1 MINSKFMPNFII
13 DIIRYADDKDI
24 KTLLL
29 NSKAKSYQW
38 KPQDLSDKAV
48 FKGRLLACLFDYIYE
63 FIEPDLFI
71 KPDLTVENGKII
83 EELPISAPPYLRKR
97 IANHKLLYLHLY
109 ALSECYHSY
118 QCYFPNEEKNKIY
131 KMQKAYSEK
140 YGSDKNKK
148 ILTKKDITKLLQVLI
163 NSYTENGFYYYF
175 YDDELVKLEI
185 KQIMSLKKSG
195 QKYIKDYKF
204 VKTVYSLEDTQDTT
218 YIINDDI
225 GVNINLKQKLIRN
238 QRLKTAQMEI
248 NPNENNFM
256 EYFESLFGI
265 YDFQDIKNVHEKLV
279 KILKKEK
286 KETCKCCNPD
296 ISNSNL
302 TKICDKCKNLF
313 SQFSEL
319 QELID
324 DTTAS
329 DYLYKLKDKNIKSE
343 LYKYKIKD
351 GTNINVLRNERK
363 KFLSAIVRKIKRE
376 IEKAK
381 INPKDSNNYSKI
393 SGIANN
399 LQTLISD
406 IFDD

>member
-1 MINSKFMPNFII
+1 
-13 DIIRYADDKDI
+13 
-24 KTLLL
+24 
-29 NSKAKSYQW
+29 
-38 KPQDLSDKAV
+38 
-48 FKGRLLACLFDYIYE
+48 
-63 FIEPDLFI
+63 
-71 KPDLTVENGKII
+71 
-83 EELPISAPPYLRKR
+83 
-97 IANHKLLYLHLY
+97 
-109 ALSECYHSY
+109 
-118 QCYFPNEEKNKIY
+118 
-131 KMQKAYSEK
+131 MQKAYSEK